1 MTGVRPAE
9 FPVTGH
15 WRDEEAPSLTGS
27 TATLAVG
34 VLNAIVW
41 FRPRLPQGFVAYVDN
56 YDVNGDGSVVEDT
69 ALVIPTVQARILLGS
84 LRTIN
89 TADTVG
95 IHLMSA
101 DPILHLA
108 DLGVGNGDLYYDI
121 EFTHVQYAK
130 QTDRPLKN
138 FAIKAPADTT
148 AVSLTSRATV
158 RYPYVALNQHPYI
171 D

>member
-15 WRDEEAPSLTGS
+15 WRDIEAAPLTGS
-27 TATLAVG
+27 SANMTAG

-56 YDVNGDGSVVEDT
+56 YDVAGDGSVVQDT
-69 ALVIPTVQARILLGS
+69 ALVIPAVQARILLGTLS
-84 LRTIN
+84 TIDS
-89 TADTVG
+89 TDTPGV
-95 IHLMSA
+95 HLMSA

-108 DLGVGNGDLYYDI
+108 DLGVDNGDLYYDI

-130 QTDRPLKN
+130 TTDRPLKN